1 MRRAG
6 MMGAVRGEGAVV
18 SEIKKVGHVTHR
30 TWRVTGCEGE
40 DEGGSHSESRFLA

>member
-18 SEIKKVGHVTHR
+18 SEIKKVGHVTGH
-30 TWRVTGCEGE
+30 GE
-40 DEGGSHSESRFLA
+40 